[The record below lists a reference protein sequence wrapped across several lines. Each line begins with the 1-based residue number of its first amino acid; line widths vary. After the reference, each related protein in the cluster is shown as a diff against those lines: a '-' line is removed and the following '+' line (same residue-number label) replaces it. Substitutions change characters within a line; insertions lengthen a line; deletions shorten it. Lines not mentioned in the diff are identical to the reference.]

1 MGYEKQTHDQVCDF
15 ITSRIRKNLR
25 VINRMGNVKSVTI
38 DKDVKNILL
47 RVVKMVPDTLVLT
60 ERK

>member
-1 MGYEKQTHDQVCDF
+1 
-15 ITSRIRKNLR
+15 
-25 VINRMGNVKSVTI
+25 MGNVKSVTI